1 MSQPMMVAV
10 APNGARK
17 QKTDHPALPITPA
30 ELADTALA
38 CKDAGACMIH
48 LHVRDKQGKHLLD
61 VDAYSAATQAIRSS
75 VGPEMIIQVTTEA
88 AGIYSIDQ
96 QIAVIKGLKP
106 EAVSIAVR
114 EFCNCADHLEK
125 VAQFFAW
132 LYKERICPQYILY
145 SVEDAIGFYSLRNSG
160 IILGD
165 SLPVLFVLGKT
176 PSLSNEFYLTNMI
189 EAAGEDI
196 VWSACAFGIDEGKR
210 MLEAAKLGGHARV
223 GFENNTQL
231 ISGEVARDNA
241 DLVAQLVS
249 SVKGKDRAIASGA
262 TARVLWGMT

>member
-1 MSQPMMVAV
+1 MSQPIMIAV

-17 QKTDHPALPITPA
+17 QKSDHPALPITA
-30 ELADTALA
+30 SELADTALS

-61 VDAYSAATQAIRSS
+61 IEAYRVATQAIRSA
-75 VGPEMIIQVTTEA
+75 VGSELIIQVTTEA
-88 AGIYSIDQ
+88 VGVYSIDQ

-114 EFCNCADHLEK
+114 EFCGCADQLEK
-125 VAQFFAW
+125 AAHFFAW
-132 LYKERICPQYILY
+132 LHKERICPQYIIY
-145 SVEDAIGFYSLRNSG
+145 SVEDAIAFRRLRKSG

-165 SLPVLFVLGKT
+165 SVAVLFVLGKT
-176 PSLSNEFYLTNMI
+176 PATSNEMNLMAMI
-189 EAAGEDI
+189 EAAGSPI
-196 VWSACAFGIDEGKR
+196 VWSVCAFGAEEGNR
-210 MLEAAKLGGHARV
+210 MFEAAKLGGHARV

-231 ISGEVARDNA
+231 INGDVARDNA

-249 SVKGKDRAIASGA
+249 GVESIGRDVASGA
-262 TARVLWGMT
+262 TARVLWGMI